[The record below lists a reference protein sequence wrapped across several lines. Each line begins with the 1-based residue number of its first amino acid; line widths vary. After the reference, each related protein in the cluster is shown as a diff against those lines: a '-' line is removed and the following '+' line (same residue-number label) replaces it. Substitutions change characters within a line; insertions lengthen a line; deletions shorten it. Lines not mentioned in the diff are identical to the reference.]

1 MVARLWPGQDQ
12 MSLEARLAS
21 LPVGR
26 QAALVGMALG
36 ALLAGAFVAATY
48 GWIGIL
54 VYFGV
59 VMLLVG

>member
-1 MVARLWPGQDQ
+1 M
-12 MSLEARLAS
+12 AS